1 MIVWLVVGPPLW
13 KICVRQL
20 GWWSQPN
27 ISGKIQNSR
36 QPNHHQPRYEL
47 YCGNFR
53 WTATWRQ
60 RHGIR
65 RQILQ
70 ARGFGATEP
79 ELGGREVALVD
90 PMAPVHPWEIT
101 KIHGKPWVYI
111 LNMHQIFCMGNLW
124 WSVSWNYYHGIS
136 SVLSWKAPEFLYG
149 KLFRLMIRWVVLMK
163 WVNHMGFPWCVFL
176 FRDIFTITMGMIH

>member
-1 MIVWLVVGPPLW
+1 MATI
-13 KICVRQL
+13 
-20 GWWSQPN
+20 
-27 ISGKIQNSR
+27 
-36 QPNHHQPRYEL
+36 HHQAIYEL

-79 ELGGREVALVD
+79 ELGGREVALVED
-90 PMAPVHPWEIT
+90 PMAFPGLSMGNHQNPWETMGLYIE
-101 KIHGKPWVYI
+101 HAPDFLYGKLMMISI
-111 LNMHQIFCMGNLW
+111 L
-124 WSVSWNYYHGIS
+124 SWNYYHGIS
-136 SVLSWKAPEFLYG
+136 SVLSWKAPDFLYG

-163 WVNHMGFPWCVFL
+163 LVNHMGFPWCF
-176 FRDIFTITMGMIH
+176 FCSGI